1 MMTEVIGKNPN
12 CQDETGKIPN
22 TARLAVSGRFPSMTL
37 AERIRSRLKELDL
50 TPFAAARLAGLKGD
64 YLRDVLRNS
73 KKSISADNAA
83 ALASVLQCSITWLLT
98 GEPDHIPSEDVA
110 ASLVGREARENNG
123 VSTVSRFKGEVE
135 GSIPEIDARAGAG
148 VGSVGEH
155 EIVRVREG
163 ESVVGHRVVSEWLFP
178 SPYLRHELRSN
189 PSKTVVLEVIGD
201 SMSPSLESGDRVLV
215 DTSYQRPNPDG
226 IYVIDDGDGPMVKRV
241 QLVRP
246 SNPEQ
251 IRIISDNK
259 NQEPYTRLLSDIRI
273 VGRVSGRLT
282 GM

>member
-1 MMTEVIGKNPN
+1 MRALSAGVILPCMPGHAEKSAIALRIEKRLKVLGKSASAASAEAGLSRFAISNIQKNPN
-12 CQDETGKIPN
+12 SIPRGK
-22 TARLAVSGRFPSMTL
+22 TLLKL
-37 AERIRSRLKELDL
+37 AE
-50 TPFAAARLAGLKGD
+50 
-64 YLRDVLRNS
+64 
-73 KKSISADNAA
+73 
-83 ALASVLQCSITWLLT
+83 VLQTTPEYLLT
-98 GEPDHIPSEDVA
+98 GEQDHIPSEDVA
-110 ASLVGREARENNG
+110 AGLSGRERHNG
-123 VSTVSRFKGEVE
+123 NGLSAAAPFKGEIP
-135 GSIPEIDARAGAG
+135 GSTPEIDARAGAG

-155 EIVRVREG
+155 EIVAVREG

-189 PSKTVVLEVIGD
+189 PAKTVVLEVIGD

-215 DTSYQRPNPDG
+215 DTSYHRPNPDG

-251 IRIISDNK
+251 IKIISDNK
-259 NQEPYTRLLSDIRI
+259 NQETYTRLLSEIRI